1 MVSLLASSVVYR
13 GFEAQS
19 GQNKEYRIG
28 ICCFSVKHAV
38 LRRKSKDWLA
48 RNQKYVLEWNNM
60 SIRGLLFQLA
70 STVKIRQLSV
80 LV

>member
-1 MVSLLASSVVYR
+1 MISLLASSAVYR

-19 GQNKEYRIG
+19 GQTKEYRIG

-38 LRRKSKDWLA
+38 LRKKSKDWLS

-60 SIRGLLFQLA
+60 SIRGLLFQ
-70 STVKIRQLSV
+70 
-80 LV
+80 

>member
-1 MVSLLASSVVYR
+1 MISLLASSAVYR

-48 RNQKYVLEWNNM
+48 RNQNNVLEWSDM
-60 SIRGLLFQLA
+60 STRGLLFQ
-70 STVKIRQLSV
+70 
-80 LV
+80 